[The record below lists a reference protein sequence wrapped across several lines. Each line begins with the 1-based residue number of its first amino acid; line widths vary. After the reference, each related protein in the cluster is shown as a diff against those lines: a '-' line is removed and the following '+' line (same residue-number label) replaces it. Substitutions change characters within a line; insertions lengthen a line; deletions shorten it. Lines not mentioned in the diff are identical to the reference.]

1 MKRCTTCIL
10 TERAVPIGS
19 DGVCHMCR
27 LDDGELRYRGEE
39 PLLELLD
46 RHRRTARERG
56 SAYDCMVTVSGGR
69 DSMYALYALVTKYG
83 MKPLAFNYSQGF
95 VEPQAAQNLETG
107 VRMLGVD
114 LIRNTNNGPQ
124 HRYLRHNAMALSKAH
139 PRQRRLV
146 ELLCTGCDV
155 GYVDSAID
163 TAKEHKIGLIVQGGC
178 PVEPFLRGYL
188 TDDVRVIHG
197 SPTLSLVAEEL
208 RELVGNLDLFL
219 DPRYPLNR
227 RHMCNVSAFAGRYL
241 PRRSAPHA
249 IERIHYFDYMPWR
262 YREDVA
268 ELERAIGWRRPPGRS
283 TTMRFDCRLHV
294 LVDRFRVLYQG
305 FSEKEAIFSSMVRKK
320 IMTREEALAAA
331 QAEIVEE
338 EALVDTVVEEVAR
351 TIGLERRLPELKRL
365 WRSAKEMP

>member
-1 MKRCTTCIL
+1 MKRCTRCIL

-19 DGVCHMCR
+19 DGVCQLCR
-27 LDDGELRYRGEE
+27 LDDGEIRYKGEK
-39 PLLELLD
+39 PLLELLE
-46 RHRRTARERG
+46 RHRQAARGRG

-69 DSMYALYALVTKYG
+69 DSMYALYALVRKYG

-107 VRMLGVD
+107 VRTLGVD
-114 LIRNTNNGPQ
+114 LIRNTNNAPQ
-124 HRYLRHNAMALSKAH
+124 HRYLRHNAMALAKAS

-155 GYVDSAID
+155 GYVDSALEA
-163 TAKEHKIGLIVQGGC
+163 AKEHKIGLIVQGGC
-178 PVEPFLRGYL
+178 PVEPFLRGYM
-188 TDDVRVIHG
+188 TDDVRPVGG
-197 SPTLSLVAEEL
+197 SPTLSLVAEEIK
-208 RELVGNLDLFL
+208 ELLGNLDLFL

-241 PRRSAPHA
+241 PRRRAPQEL
-249 IERIHYFDYMPWR
+249 ERIHYFDYMPWN

-338 EALVDTVVEEVAR
+338 EELVDTVVEEVAR

-365 WRSAKEMP
+365 WRSAK